1 MLTSF
6 LPVIVQRQLCF
17 KNTSSIPEKATGN
30 YFVKLSF
37 RLSCSRG
44 MCTSLARSVS
54 PDLSVAPGFVS
65 LGSERAHLWSRCL
78 LPSRSLSLS
87 LKFMSPAQ
95 ASPQSCRL
103 GRCICSPGIS
113 TWRAQRHPKSAFPGT
128 HSSRSANAV
137 HRLLKANTKCFIF
150 GFFPS
155 HPSLNTTRPCTFS
168 F

>member
-30 YFVKLSF
+30 YFVKVSF

-44 MCTSLARSVS
+44 MCTSLARSAS
-54 PDLSVAPGFVS
+54 PDLSVAPGFAS
-65 LGSERAHLWSRCL
+65 LGSECAHLWSRL

-87 LKFMSPAQ
+87 LRCMSPAQ

-103 GRCICSPGIS
+103 GRCTCFPGIS
-113 TWRAQRHPKSAFPGT
+113 TWRAQRHPKSALPGT
-128 HSSRSANAV
+128 HTSRSANAG
-137 HRLLKANTKCFIF
+137 HRLHEANTKCFIF

-155 HPSLNTTRPCTFS
+155 YPSLNTTRPCTFS
-168 F
+168 Y